1 MSGVPLRVLLAED
14 DPDDAA
20 LIERALRRA
29 GYDPMLLRVQE
40 AAAFEAALDAG
51 PWDAVL
57 TDHAMP
63 RFCSGDVL
71 RTLAAR
77 GVDAPCVIVSGRIG
91 EEAAVEALRAG
102 AADYVGKDRLHQL
115 ATALPRALRAADE
128 RRARRSAEAA
138 LRASEERYA
147 LAVAGANDGLWDW
160 DLRDGGA
167 FVSPRWQAMLG
178 DPAAK
183 LEDWLARV
191 HPDDVGPVRS
201 ALAAHLAGGTPQFE
215 SEHRVRHAHGD
226 WRWVLVR
233 GLAVRDGH
241 GHPTRLAGSMTDITR
256 HKETEAALSHGA
268 LHDALTGL
276 PNRALFLDRLAH
288 ALARPA
294 ADGEPGHVA
303 VLFIDLDRFKLVND
317 SLGHVVGDALV
328 VRVARIIEAALR
340 PGDTVAR
347 LGGDEFVM
355 LLEGVRDAAEATR
368 VAQRLQDALA
378 EPVEVD
384 GRELYTTAS
393 IGIALAPVGVAAN
406 PGAPRFTPEDL
417 LRDADTAMYR
427 AKALGK
433 ARHVVFDD
441 AMHERA
447 VALLGMETDLRRALD
462 RGELRV
468 WYQPVVSL
476 HDGHLLGFEALV
488 RWEHPTRGVVSPAQ
502 FVPLAE
508 ETGLIVPIGR
518 WVLQEACRQLRAW
531 QAEAP
536 ELSVSVN
543 VSGRQFAQADLA
555 ADVESALAA
564 AGLDPRSLHVEI
576 TETVLMENPVAA
588 AETLQ
593 RLRALR
599 VRVSLDDFGTGYSS
613 LGYLH
618 RFPVDTLKVDKSFV
632 DRVESDAPIVGTIAA
647 LAGHLGMEVIAEGVE
662 TQAQAELLAS
672 LHCDAAQGWLFGR
685 PVPAADAGMLVR
697 RAG

>member
-20 LIERALRRA
+20 LIERALRQS
-29 GYDPMLLRVQE
+29 GYDAALLRVQDRS
-40 AAAFEAALDAG
+40 AFEEALDAG
-51 PWDAVL
+51 PWDLVL

-63 RFCSGDVL
+63 RFCSTDVL
-71 RTLAAR
+71 RILASR
-77 GVDAPCVIVSGRIG
+77 GAATPCVIVSGRIG

-102 AADYVGKDRLHQL
+102 AADYVGKDRLQQL
-115 ATALPRALRAADE
+115 ATVVPRALRAAGE
-128 RRARRSAEAA
+128 QQARQAAEDA

-147 LAVAGANDGLWDW
+147 LAVAGANDGIWDW
-160 DLRDGGA
+160 DLRAGSA

-178 DPAAK
+178 DPEAR
-183 LEDWLARV
+183 LDDWLARV

-201 ALAAHLAGGTPQFE
+201 ALAAHLAGGTPQLE
-215 SEHRVRHAHGD
+215 TEHRVRHADGSD
-226 WRWVLVR
+226 RWVLVR
-233 GLAVRDGH
+233 GLAVRDADGY
-241 GHPTRLAGSMTDITR
+241 PTRIAGSMTDITR

-288 ALARPA
+288 ALVRPA
-294 ADGEPGHVA
+294 AEGEPGSVA

-317 SLGHVVGDALV
+317 SLGHAVGDALV
-328 VRVARIIEAALR
+328 VRVARIIEGALR

-355 LLEGVRDAAEATR
+355 LLEGVRDASEATR

-393 IGIALAPVGVAAN
+393 IGIALAPAGSGAN
-406 PGAPRFTPEDL
+406 PSAPRLSPDDL

-462 RGELRV
+462 RDELRV

-476 HDGHLLGFEALV
+476 HDGHLCGFEALV

-518 WVLQEACRQLRAW
+518 WVLKEACRQLRDW
-531 QAEAP
+531 QAHAP
-536 ELSVSVN
+536 GLSVSVN

-555 ADVESALAA
+555 TDVESALAT
-564 AGLDPRSLHVEI
+564 AGLDPQSLHVEI
-576 TETVLMENPVAA
+576 TETVLMDNPVAA

-685 PVPAADAGMLVR
+685 PVPAADAGVLVR